1 VEDKYEV
8 KMMNRIAEKIQKA
21 RRKAG
26 LSEKQLAKKCG
37 LAASYIMQV
46 ETGKKIINEAT
57 ADKILGVLG
66 EEIAMFDVT
75 DMKEEEKP
83 VRVSKPVQAARYT
96 VEPNEQWANA
106 LAGVIEKFP
115 IYECRNNQVVGY
127 KELPILGK
135 KVEGFHPDKLLF
147 VKASNNEAE
156 ALRIKN
162 GDMVMVLKTKE
173 IQNNSIYLIEVGN
186 QRIIRKLR
194 RESSKVRLFR
204 NHIDAASE
212 LVSLAEIKLIGRCI
226 RVEFSL

>member
-1 VEDKYEV
+1 
-8 KMMNRIAEKIQKA
+8 MNRIAEKIQQA

-66 EEIAMFDVT
+66 EEIVFINVT
-75 DMKEEEKP
+75 GKKEEEEP
-83 VRVSKPVQAARYT
+83 QRPARVSRPVKPAGFT

-115 IYECRNNQVVGY
+115 IHECRNNKVVGY

-135 KVEGFHPDKLLF
+135 KVEGYHPEKILF
-147 VKASNNEAE
+147 VKASNQEAE
-156 ALRIKN
+156 ALRIKK
-162 GDMVMVLKTKE
+162 GDIVMVLKTKE
-173 IQNNSIYLIEVGN
+173 IQNNNIYLIEIDK
-186 QRIIRKLR
+186 QRVIRKIR
-194 RESSKVRLFR
+194 KENNQARLFK
-204 NHIDAASE
+204 NQIDTSSE
-212 LVSLAEIKLIGRCI
+212 LVAMAEIKVIGRCI
-226 RVEFSL
+226 KVEFSL